1 MISAPLVADLSRPDA
16 GGARRAKGLSP
27 RSIALIGIALIACGV
42 IGLAAWGIFLSPL
55 GFTRYPLSD
64 RDRTFTIRRPGT
76 YVVYFEFPGESRTLL
91 PPALDIGAAALS
103 SQKVDVTIISPPGHK
118 GAPGAYDLWGHEGR
132 AVALITSH
140 EAGTFVVSITP
151 TPATEVDTNSQRIV
165 TQGTIALG
173 REWSASWLASWGGVT
188 LLVVVPIVAGVA
200 VLVLAWQRRGPRSAD
215 DDPGAGAPGPHEVR
229 PSSDAPPWAEPVADG
244 PPDAWSD
251 APVGAPHRFGNHEVS
266 TGESRQ

>member
-1 MISAPLVADLSRPDA
+1 MICAPLVPDLSHPAA
-16 GGARRAKGLSP
+16 GPVGSARGISP
-27 RSIALIGIALIACGV
+27 RSIALVGIALIACGV

-64 RDRTFTIRRPGT
+64 RDRTFTLRRPGT

-91 PPALDIGAAALS
+91 PPALDIGVASLS
-103 SQKVDVTIISPPGHK
+103 GQKVDVTTISAPGHM

-151 TPATEVDTNSQRIV
+151 TPASEVDTNSQRIV

-173 REWSASWLASWGGVT
+173 REWSATWLASWGGVT
-188 LLVVVPIVAGVA
+188 LLVVVPVVAGA
-200 VLVLAWQRRGPRSAD
+200 SVLVLAWRRRAPRPVDGD
-215 DDPGAGAPGPHEVR
+215 DGSR
-229 PSSDAPPWAEPVADG
+229 PDDGEAPPWDDPRWGGAFADQPTGHPARAPEPFDN
-244 PPDAWSD
+244 P
-251 APVGAPHRFGNHEVS
+251 VS
-266 TGESRQ
+266 TAWPRQ

>member
-1 MISAPLVADLSRPDA
+1 MISAPLVPDFSRPAA
-16 GGARRAKGLSP
+16 GEGARAKGLTP
-27 RSIALIGIALIACGV
+27 RSIALVGTALISCGI

-76 YVVYFEFPGESRTLL
+76 YVVYFEFPGESRQLL
-91 PPALDIGAAALS
+91 PPALDIGVASLS
-103 SQKVDVTIISPPGHK
+103 GHDVDVTIISPPGHV

-140 EAGTFVVSITP
+140 DAGTFVVSITP

-173 REWSASWLASWGGVT
+173 REWSASWLASWGGIT
-188 LLVVVPIVAGVA
+188 LIVVVPIVAGVA
-200 VLVLAWQRRGPRSAD
+200 VLVLAWRRRGPRGQPADQTDDHTDGRPEGRTGGSSD
-215 DDPGAGAPGPHEVR
+215 DDLGSR
-229 PSSDAPPWAEPVADG
+229 DG
-244 PPDAWSD
+244 PP
-251 APVGAPHRFGNHEVS
+251 VGEWAVDWPGESVGNPVS
-266 TGESRQ
+266 TRWPPQ

>member
-1 MISAPLVADLSRPDA
+1 MISAPLVPDFSRPAA
-16 GGARRAKGLSP
+16 GRGAGAKGLSP
-27 RSIALIGIALIACGV
+27 RSIALIGIALISCGI

-76 YVVYFEFPGESRTLL
+76 YVVYFEFPGESRELL
-91 PPALDIGAAALS
+91 PPALDIGVASLS
-103 SQKVDVTIISPPGHK
+103 GHDVDVTTIARPGHR

-151 TPATEVDTNSQRIV
+151 TPASEVDTNSQRIV

-173 REWSASWLASWGGVT
+173 REWSASWLASWGGIT
-188 LLVVVPIVAGVA
+188 LIVVVPIVAGVA
-200 VLVLAWQRRGPRSAD
+200 VLVLAWRRRGPRDPSGGPAAD
-215 DDPGAGAPGPHEVR
+215 PAEDLPGDLPGVRAGDRARDPGHDRVDNP
-229 PSSDAPPWAEPVADG
+229 
-244 PPDAWSD
+244 
-251 APVGAPHRFGNHEVS
+251 VS
-266 TGESRQ
+266 TPWPRQ

>member
-1 MISAPLVADLSRPDA
+1 MISAPLVADLSRP
-16 GGARRAKGLSP
+16 GGSRRHGGRPGLTAAVDRP
-27 RSIALIGIALIACGV
+27 GRHRPDRLRA

-64 RDRTFTIRRPGT
+64 RDRTFTIHRPGT
-76 YVVYFEFPGESRTLL
+76 YVVYFEFPGESRSLL
-91 PPALDIGAAALS
+91 PPALDIGVAALS
-103 SQKVDVTIISPPGHK
+103 GQKVDVTIDQPAGARRVRPGPT
-118 GAPGAYDLWGHEGR
+118 GCAGHEGR

-188 LLVVVPIVAGVA
+188 LMVVVPIVAGVA
-200 VLVLAWQRRGPRSAD
+200 VLVLAWQRRGPRHRPSPTSPD
-215 DDPGAGAPGPHEVR
+215 PSGRLPGARGR
-229 PSSDAPPWAEPVADG
+229 PPPIAALG
-244 PPDAWSD
+244 
-251 APVGAPHRFGNHEVS
+251 RFG
-266 TGESRQ
+266 RR